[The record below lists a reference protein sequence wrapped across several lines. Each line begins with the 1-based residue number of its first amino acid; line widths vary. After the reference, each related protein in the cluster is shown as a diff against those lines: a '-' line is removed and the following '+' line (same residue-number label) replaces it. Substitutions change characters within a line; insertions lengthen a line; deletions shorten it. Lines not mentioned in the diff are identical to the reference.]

1 MARISDG
8 QLPWFAARALQRS
21 IGGRYTAADFYPHL
35 DAAEPGA
42 KRSAQQRRQR
52 VDSEIANLG
61 RMVRDGVPDENP
73 PPRAQPRRQSMS
85 EIACHVYPDLN
96 SDAADRA
103 RERYER
109 WQERLM
115 PWGFTRQRAPQEHPD
130 WWPRKAK

>member
-21 IGGRYTAADFYPHL
+21 IGGRYTAADVYPHL

-42 KRSAQQRRQR
+42 QRSAQQRRQR

-73 PPRAQPRRQSMS
+73 PPRAQPRGQSMG
-85 EIACHVYPDLN
+85 EIARNIYPDLN
-96 SDAADRA
+96 NAAAEQYAQWYA
-103 RERYER
+103 RWEEAIMR
-109 WQERLM
+109 
-115 PWGFTRQRAPQEHPD
+115 PWGFV
-130 WWPRKAK
+130 RKGK